1 MSALFDLLRIV
12 DDHLFAIAAKVC
24 DTGRA
29 GPVVGAEKDLLLLL
43 HLKPKAVR
51 LDRKED
57 FPRALDNPFFHLLST
72 GRTLHLQIPLSFS
85 ITSTGPLH
93 PRAGSTTIPS
103 KIRRGNWVCILKS
116 ENQPQQAVDQRL
128 VEQINP
134 DTVSAKESKRSAMAV
149 VAKFR
154 QPQPY

>member
-1 MSALFDLLRIV
+1 MNGSLMSALFDLLRIV

-57 FPRALDNPFFHLLST
+57 FPRALDKPFFHLLPT
-72 GRTLHLQIPLSFS
+72 GRTLHLQSLFLLASQVQA
-85 ITSTGPLH
+85 L
-93 PRAGSTTIPS
+93 
-103 KIRRGNWVCILKS
+103 CILAPVQPRSLRKS
-116 ENQPQQAVDQRL
+116 DGEIGFV
-128 VEQINP
+128 
-134 DTVSAKESKRSAMAV
+134 
-149 VAKFR
+149 F
-154 QPQPY
+154 